1 MQMTSPEQITL
12 DRAKQFDLDT
22 LAAIYDRYSPGIFR
36 YALRL
41 TGDPAHAEE
50 CTAET
55 FSRFLAALKNGGGPA
70 DHLQAYLYRIAHNW
84 ITDFYR
90 RNPLQD
96 ELTESLRSDQPD
108 TVEAAEKQIARDDI
122 RRALK
127 CLTPDQRQ
135 VVVLKFIE
143 GWDNEEIAQALQKQ
157 VNAIKAIQHRAVEA
171 LQRILLPKEKEE

>member
-1 MQMTSPEQITL
+1 MTSPEQISL
-12 DRAKQFDLDT
+12 DRAKRFDLDA
-22 LAAIYDRYSPGIFR
+22 LAAIYDRYSPGIYR

-70 DHLQAYLYRIAHNW
+70 DHLQAYLFRIAHNW

-90 RNPLQD
+90 RNPVQE
-96 ELTESLRSDQPD
+96 ELSESLTGDLPG
-108 TVEAAEKQIARDDI
+108 TAEAAEEIIVRAEV
-122 RRALK
+122 RRALQ
-127 CLTPDQRQ
+127 CLTPDQQQ
-135 VVVLKFIE
+135 VVVLKFLE

-157 VNAIKAIQHRAVEA
+157 VNAVKALQHRAVEA
-171 LQRILLPKEKEE
+171 LQRILLSEEEKE